1 MPVLQFIKDLIGKED
16 VSWGDSSTTFSRETQ
31 TGGSINMHYI
41 DAEVIPSTG
50 LTGYIGDHL
59 HKQNTDSLTTA
70 TKFGINSA
78 GNSVTLDGTGLSAA
92 RSFTFSDTGDQ
103 QLAGASDY
111 ASTASGFGAALVGV
125 NDAGAYFSGTNLETV
140 TQELGSDVSTL
151 ETSTHNRGMKNGF
164 IMAYSSATAITIG
177 GGMWAHTGTT
187 NRHVYLST
195 QITFTLGS
203 GGSNSDSTDLGA
215 SQVHYLY
222 IDDSAIVTA
231 GTAALTASEFVN
243 STTAPAYS
251 HAKAGWYNGN
261 DRCIGAILTSAVN
274 AILGFGVF
282 GSHYYRYAA
291 PVVELTTVAAGTTY
305 AALNVSSSVP
315 RFSTRTRFRLTN
327 VSAGTV
333 FYFDTSNTA
342 VTPEAH
348 TCSTANTPAMMD
360 IPLSSAQITYW
371 YASAGN
377 KVDINVAGYYIDEL

>member
-140 TQELGSDVSTL
+140 TQELGADVSTL

-215 SQVHYLY
+215 SQVHYVY

-261 DRCIGAILTSAVN
+261 DRCIGAILTSAAN
-274 AILGFGVF
+274 AILSFANF
-282 GSHYYRYAA
+282 GSHFYRYAS
-291 PVVELTTVAAGTTY
+291 PVKEYGTASAATSYTALNVASSVPKFSTRCRFRIQTTVAGT
-305 AALNVSSSVP
+305 SIC
-315 RFSTRTRFRLTN
+315 
-327 VSAGTV
+327 
-333 FYFDTSNTA
+333 FDTSNTA

-348 TCSTANTPAMMD
+348 VLSHANLGEMMD
-360 IPLSSAQITYW
+360 IPLSSSQVTYW
-371 YASAGN
+371 FSSGSN
-377 KVDINVAGYYIDEL
+377 TTIDVTGYYTDEL